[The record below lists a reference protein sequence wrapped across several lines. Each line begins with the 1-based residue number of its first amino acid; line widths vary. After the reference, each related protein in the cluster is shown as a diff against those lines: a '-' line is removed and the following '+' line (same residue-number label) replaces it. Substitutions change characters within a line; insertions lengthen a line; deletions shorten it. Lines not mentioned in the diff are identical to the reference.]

1 MFFKGTIKFL
11 LGFLVLVTLSGCSE
25 FLNGK
30 KTEPEVIEFSD
41 SKLACLKQIPDQLRK
56 FSVGEAKESEIRG
69 GFDCMGEALRY
80 FNKRT
85 FGSVQNGYTVEEMRR
100 FFGKYFL
107 KENNVSPEFAAELMK
122 IKKALVGGAVSHIT
136 KDEVQRLVELLNI
149 VRDEAVELA
158 PHVRV
163 LLNPKDQQKAEWDA
177 ITLAITQLRRSS
189 DRLIEKTQVVK
200 AEYGFE
206 DAKKALSGFADF
218 IRGDVPF
225 APYDIYSKW
234 VPVAEAVKNVLMG
247 RRAHFTDIYQWKEGV
262 GSFIDL
268 YELALKYQ
276 YSLADLKFDNPAK
289 VRQVSQFVNQALM
302 LLLNSHQM
310 KSAGYISVEDIDV
323 LIEVLL
329 PRFTDRIRV
338 SSLQK
343 SYRLILMKM
352 LDPERTRDTRSLRG
366 LEKKH
371 LITLQRELNVWR
383 LQQSFIDHLSY
394 GQDGRISTAALLAG
408 YDGFKKTFVIQK
420 GLSAD
425 LFEQRALE
433 SAWSD
438 LGVLLKSAIPVSFN
452 GDGRL
457 NILGTT
463 SEGGHSWKG
472 LLKANLT
479 RALTRLLLLGYADE
493 VPSVLAQAKMSKM
506 QLVTWYDDF
515 QEVGLDLGIF
525 DPRSANSGER
535 SFLEANFFTFS
546 GDGSQW
552 MDFRE
557 TYEFVS
563 TLMAAGL
570 SSSEALRLHMERAQ
584 CAINKKDVFGNYF
597 LKEDCFKEQLKN
609 YIHVYFNNMPG
620 LTRYVQ
626 GLKEKDWDSFYQ
638 YLALSSATLDQK
650 SGLIETAN
658 IRTMVMILHYV
669 ESIMAVYDIDSSGG
683 LSLSEVYRAAPRFT
697 PFFRTVVSTKSE
709 TLLTEGFAHL
719 VFYGKIP
726 GILDLTAFQ
735 WSKTIGLE
743 EAQRMDI
750 VRLFGT
756 LKDQLNKP
764 KN

>member
-1 MFFKGTIKFL
+1 MFSKRTLKIFL
-11 LGFLVLVTLSGCSE
+11 SSMTVLSLAGCSE

-30 KTEPEVIEFSD
+30 KAEPEVIEFSD
-41 SKLACLKQIPDQLRK
+41 SKLACLKVIPDQLKK
-56 FSVGEAKESEIRG
+56 FSVGEAKEEEIRG

-122 IKKALVGGAVSHIT
+122 IKKVLVGGATTHIT
-136 KDEVQRLVELLNI
+136 KDEVQRLVDLLEV

-163 LLNPKDQQKAEWDA
+163 LLNAKDQQRAEWDT
-177 ITLAITQLRRSS
+177 ITAAITQLRRSS
-189 DRLIEKTQVVK
+189 DRLIEKTQIVK

-206 DAKKALSGFADF
+206 DAKKALTGFADF

-225 APYDIYSKW
+225 APYDIYSNW
-234 VPVAEAVKNVLMG
+234 VPVVEAVKNVLMG

-268 YELALKYQ
+268 YELALKYH
-276 YSLADLKFDNPAK
+276 YSLADLKFDSPAK
-289 VRQVSQFVNQALM
+289 VRQVSQFANQALM
-302 LLLNSHQM
+302 LLMNTHQM
-310 KSAGYISVEDIDV
+310 KTVGYISVEDIDV

-329 PRFTDRIRV
+329 PKFTDSLRV
-338 SSLQK
+338 NSLKK

-352 LDPERTRDTRSLRG
+352 LDPERTRDVRSLVG
-366 LEKKH
+366 LERKH

-383 LQQSFIDHLSY
+383 LQQSFIDHLPF
-394 GQDGRISTAALLAG
+394 GEDGKISTATLLAE
-408 YDGFKKTFVIQK
+408 YDSFKKTFVIEK
-420 GLSAD
+420 GLSD
-425 LFEQRALE
+425 DVFEQRALE

-438 LGVLLKSAIPVSFN
+438 LGILLKNSIPVSFN

-457 NILGTT
+457 NILGHT
-463 SEGGHSWKG
+463 SEASHSWKT

-479 RALTRLLLLGYADE
+479 RALARMLLLGYADQ
-493 VPSVLAQAKMSKM
+493 VPSVLAEAKMSKK
-506 QLVTWYDDF
+506 QLVSWYDDF
-515 QEVGLDLGIF
+515 QEFGLDLHIF

-546 GDGSQW
+546 GDGNDW

-563 TLMAAGL
+563 TLVAAGL
-570 SSSEALRLHMERAQ
+570 SSSDSLRLHMEQAH
-584 CAINKKDVFGNYF
+584 CAIDKKDVFGNYF
-597 LKEDCFKEQLKN
+597 LKEDCFKEQLKKH
-609 YIHVYFNNMPG
+609 IHVYFNNMPG
-620 LTRYVQ
+620 LVRYLQ
-626 GLKEKDWDSFYQ
+626 GLNNKDWDSFYQ
-638 YLALSSATLDQK
+638 YLAVSSVTEDQK
-650 SGLIETAN
+650 TGLIETAN

-669 ESIMAVYDIDSSGG
+669 EGVMAVYDLDSSGG
-683 LSLSEVYRAAPRFT
+683 LSLGEVYKAAPRFT

-726 GILDLTAFQ
+726 GVVDLTAFQ
-735 WSKTIGLE
+735 WGKMIGLS

-764 KN
+764 TN